1 MNFDEYQREA
11 KTFAIYPVDMNI
23 IYPSL
28 GLCGES
34 GEVAEKV
41 KKWIRDDGFIKTMMT
56 NQPRMAPRT
65 YEIEKELGDVLWYL
79 ANLATDLG
87 LSLGAIAQLNLDKL
101 EDRKKRNVIKGE
113 GDDR

>member
-1 MNFDEYQREA
+1 MCNSA
-11 KTFAIYPVDMNI
+11 GI
-23 IYPSL
+23 
-28 GLCGES
+28 GEH
-34 GEVAEKV
+34 GDVM
-41 KKWIRDDGFIKTMMT
+41 D
-56 NQPRMAPRT
+56 
-65 YEIEKELGDVLWYL
+65 EIEKELGDVLWYL